1 MVSQGQYPLEDR
13 PEHRLFSLG
22 AKSLS
27 DCELLAIL
35 IGSTGKRG
43 ISAAQKARVLLSAS
57 GGLGSLCRLD
67 VHQIARMQGA
77 GRSVAARVSAV
88 MELGI
93 RAGERRRTP
102 RERFRSSRD
111 IHEAYGHRLA
121 HMVQEIFLVV
131 VLDNAHRPVREVCV
145 ARGGLNSCSVEPRD
159 VFRPAVH
166 SSGASVLLM
175 HNHPS
180 GDPTPSRDDVEIS
193 RRLADAGRVIGISV
207 LDHVIIGS
215 EGYSSLRDLGLLE
228 KKHGTLGFY
237 SRRAG

>member
-1 MVSQGQYPLEDR
+1 MVSMKQYPPEDR
-13 PEHRLFSLG
+13 PENRLFSLG
-22 AKSLS
+22 ARSLS

-35 IGSTGKRG
+35 IGSTGRRG
-43 ISAAQKARVLLSAS
+43 LSAAQKARALLRAS

-67 VHQIARMQGA
+67 EHRIARIQGA
-77 GRSVAARVSAV
+77 GRSVAARVSAA
-88 MELGI
+88 MELGV
-93 RAGERRRTP
+93 RAGERRRPP
-102 RERFRSSRD
+102 REKFRSSRE

-121 HMVQEIFLVV
+121 NMVQEIFLVV

-166 SSGASVLLM
+166 SSGARVLLM

-193 RRLADAGRVIGISV
+193 RRLADAGRIIGISV

-228 KKHGTLGFY
+228 EKPGTLNFCG
-237 SRRAG
+237 RRAG